1 MASGILDRDIKRRD
15 FLKAGA
21 ALGLGGT
28 AAWIAAACGSSSVAS
43 TPSSSPTPI
52 KYATAQIDGDLNLF
66 NWSQYMSPDVID
78 AFAKHYGIKVNQPNF
93 DNMEDMLTKIN
104 AGGTYDL
111 TFPTMDYA
119 VQMVRAGLA
128 QPIGH
133 TQLANWGE
141 VPQYF

>member
-1 MASGILDRDIKRRD
+1 MASGIWDRDLNRRD

-28 AAWIAAACGSSSVAS
+28 AACGTSSVAS

-52 KYATAQIDGDLNLF
+52 TYAKADIDGDLNLF

-78 AFAKHYGIKVNQPNF
+78 EFAKHYGIKVNQPYF

-104 AGGTYDL
+104 A
-111 TFPTMDYA
+111 
-119 VQMVRAGLA
+119 
-128 QPIGH
+128 
-133 TQLANWGE
+133 
-141 VPQYF
+141 